1 MPGGG
6 DQGCERR
13 LLYASKDDSAR
24 HAEKQVTVPRSRLPW
39 GNRYSVILVAAT
51 PDGQSLQQ
59 FFPIDDPTFDEVL
72 VAPGLVL
79 DGEIHLTD
87 FFQDIDTTVK
97 KVGCTCVLGL

>member
-1 MPGGG
+1 M
-6 DQGCERR
+6 
-13 LLYASKDDSAR
+13 
-24 HAEKQVTVPRSRLPW
+24 
-39 GNRYSVILVAAT
+39 ILVAAT

-97 KVGCTCVLGL
+97 KVGCTFVLGL